1 MTINFLEL
9 SDQVQVDPRLTFD
22 FDNKQIH
29 SIMECETE
37 TGSVKL
43 ISKEGDDFPVD
54 IEVAKMSE
62 LVKGMLEGE
71 ILFQLLE

>member
-1 MTINFLEL
+1 M
-9 SDQVQVDPRLTFD
+9 D
-22 FDNKQIH
+22 
-29 SIMECETE
+29 CETE

-71 ILFQLLE
+71 ILFCFLE